1 MRKIIVS
8 FLLLAALAG
17 AWAQDAKTAS
27 GFGRLDSATGPQN
40 IAAEP
45 NKSLASSK
53 IRYFSPV
60 QRDSVAAAPGTAT
73 AAPIQETA
81 DPFTITDMSP
91 QGELPKEMMK
101 PTISV
106 VFSQPVVPLA
116 KLGDVITS
124 SPLMRITP
132 PLKGV
137 YRWYGTRMFAF
148 ESSEMPTP
156 MTEYTVTIDPAVK
169 SLGGKKLT
177 GETSFK
183 FHFDSL
189 RLVSLVVGE
198 GMARR
203 GDIPPAEART
213 VTLHF
218 SYPVD
223 LGSIDDFIDARSE
236 TNARFPFTVSRPP
249 ASAGLSVD
257 DTRRSV
263 TLSFRSTLP
272 EDTKVSVIVRQGA
285 LASKGAFPTEQEQQ
299 LAFQT
304 LRAFTFGGANRYSW
318 DFQPRGTGGDSN
330 PVYLVFSHPVKK
342 ESILGKI
349 TIDPPIP
356 VTAANIETWNT
367 TVKLNNL
374 PFEFDTTYTFTLDRS
389 IQDVYGRRL
398 PAAVRFEVKIGNPF
412 RYAWFPNEG
421 IRMLEAQFPKKYV
434 WESQDLLEGSWA
446 IDTVDDP
453 YTFRFSDDR
462 FQPLDLS
469 RIAPHTKHF
478 ETVDLTRFLNPGGK
492 GWVGAWWK
500 LQDRRE
506 RQKQPTTHWISL
518 QVTDLGLTVR
528 YGSNKVVC
536 LVSRLSDGKVVP
548 GARVTLTDTRNDVR
562 SATTDPRGIAI
573 FTFRPGEL
581 LDGFYGFFSGGRD
594 YKRLRVRVESGDD
607 KILFEPNATHNAW
620 HNGVWLASIER
631 VESTS
636 PQVFMFSD
644 RRLYKPGETITFRG
658 IDRSLTL
665 GTYSSYKGGY
675 TLRLR
680 NTGTEDEPLVLT
692 GTTTS
697 SGGFHGTIAL
707 PDTAK
712 PGDYVLEYSREGQEN
727 RILQREPI
735 TVSFFRRLLFTA
747 SLAKPDLTYFVGD
760 TLSFRLK
767 AEYLSGGN
775 VNGASYDGYWT
786 REPSYFQPEGARWN
800 AYAFGP
806 AMAGWDEPY
815 RTTLSQVRG
824 AVSAA
829 GEVEIKQVTTKEG
842 VIGQAYAYRLQVN
855 VTDTASSQMVGV
867 SKGVLV
873 HSSAFYIGGK
883 LSPGSRYYAAV
894 EKNSKVDLDV
904 VLVRPDGSQ
913 FTTKG
918 GQPVDVDVRLVE
930 WKVAQQQ
937 AVGDE
942 VNTRYERV
950 LTKAGGATLDAADGT
965 ARWSYVPTKT
975 GQYVITLRSTD
986 ADGRQAVT
994 TLSMY
999 ATGSEW
1005 IRWYSEG
1012 AEDITLIPD
1021 KPLYSAGDTAKIM
1034 MQSPAPAGTYLVTI
1048 EREGIQEER
1057 IVELTGSTQVIEV
1070 PVKEEYLP
1078 VIYVAVS
1085 SWTVR
1090 QGPPTH
1096 TFSTKDLDKPK
1107 GLFGVTPIR
1116 VESKTRRID
1125 LEVAPAKDT
1134 YRPGNEAEFVIRAKN
1149 RGASLAGAEITF
1161 MVVDRG
1167 VVDLVDYH
1175 VPDPLAFF
1183 YAPNKFPLAVRGAD
1197 SRSLLIDPVTY
1208 EVKDLHGG
1216 DAGDSKVEE
1225 RKDFNPTAYFQPYLV
1240 TNGGGEVRVRFKLP
1254 DSLTTY
1260 RCTAVAVKDNLLG
1273 ISESDLK
1280 VQNPINVRAYL
1291 PRRMRPRDTAT
1302 SGVIVTNLDGAPQR
1316 VTIQCA
1322 SNILTV
1328 DGGDSRSLTVQPGTT
1343 IEVPFTL
1350 AAEKAGTGEIVFTL
1364 TSALLKERLR
1374 ESFVVEQPSLFETV
1388 ATIGKV
1394 VSAQPEKGAVGKL
1407 LDKALGRNQARP
1419 ADFAEEGIRIP
1430 SDTPEG
1436 KGTLRVTLDST
1447 RVSTLGRA
1455 FSWLFHYPYG
1465 CLEQR
1470 SSRLL
1475 PLVAFGPY
1483 IASFGVDTEVVN
1495 VRDTVEKELAYIASC
1510 QLPDGGFPLWPN
1522 ESVPWYYVSLRIAH
1536 IYALAKETGYR
1547 LPRMNLDG
1555 LFSYLD
1561 THAKDYADSEYM
1573 TAYRLYVAS
1582 LFKRADRAQVDEL
1595 AKKAGRLGFSGYGM
1609 AGLSYYELGD
1619 KRSASAMLQKM
1630 KNLTRPSTRSIDVT
1644 ETAESHRD
1652 RWDSDVGGLS
1662 LYLMLTEK
1670 LDPRSDMIQRIV
1682 TTLYDHQTAG
1692 YWYNTTD
1699 TNWALQ
1705 ALAQVIRA
1713 EEKEKAQYTGRML
1726 LDGTAL
1732 YAHDFQGVQSDR
1744 RIASWELLS
1753 PQLRNAPRDRIIP
1766 LRFEKQGPGTLFY
1779 AAELRYAI
1787 PSELAVARDEGLGV
1801 YSEIRTMDG
1810 ASVDGQ
1816 PLTVGQVYRMKAIVS
1831 TSKKRTFV
1839 AVRLPIPS
1847 GCEVLDA
1854 NLSTSG
1860 TYGKRG
1866 GDDEYSDYG
1875 YSGYHREILDNEVQF
1890 FLDEVYGG
1898 QTEVNFLFRAV
1909 IPGIY
1914 PTPPVSAEL
1923 MYEPEV
1929 FGRDIGR
1936 LITVVKA
1943 QGPAQ

>member
-1 MRKIIVS
+1 MS
-8 FLLLAALAG
+8 LLLCAALVG
-17 AWAQDAKTAS
+17 SWAQDVKSGS
-27 GFGRLDSATGPQN
+27 GFGRLDSASGPQN
-40 IAAEP
+40 IPAQP
-45 NKSLASSK
+45 NAGLSSSR
-53 IRYFSPV
+53 IQYYAPV
-60 QRDSVAAAPGTAT
+60 QRQSQAATPGA
-73 AAPIQETA
+73 AAPIQESA
-81 DPFTITDMSP
+81 DPFTITDFAP

-106 VFSQPVVPLA
+106 VFSQPVIPLA

-124 SPLMRITP
+124 SPLMKIDP

-148 ESSEMPTP
+148 ESFEMPMP
-156 MTEYTVTIDPAVK
+156 MTEYTVSIDPNVK
-169 SLGGKKLT
+169 SLGGKRLI
-177 GETSFK
+177 GSTSFT

-189 RLVSLVVGE
+189 RLVSLKLGD
-198 GMARR
+198 GTTKRA
-203 GDIPPAEART
+203 DIPPAEART
-213 VTLHF
+213 VTLFF

-223 LGSIDDFIDARSE
+223 IATVDDSIDVRSE
-236 TNARFPFTVSRPP
+236 LNNRFPFSVSRPP
-249 ASAGLSVD
+249 AGARLGVD
-257 DTRRSV
+257 ETRRAV
-263 TLSFRSTLP
+263 MLTFKNALP
-272 EDTKVSVIVRQGA
+272 EDTRVSVIVRQGA
-285 LASKGAFPTEQEQQ
+285 LASKGAFPTTEEQE
-299 LAFQT
+299 LRFQT
-304 LRAFTFGGANRYSW
+304 LRTFTFGGAERYSW
-318 DFQPRGTGGDSN
+318 DFRPRGSGGDSN
-330 PVYLVFSHPVKK
+330 PVYLNFSHPVKK
-342 ESILGKI
+342 ESLLGRI

-356 VTAANIETWNT
+356 FTAANIETWNN

-374 PFEFDTTYTFTLDRS
+374 PFEYDTTYSFTLDPG
-389 IQDVYGRRL
+389 IEDIYGRKL
-398 PAAVRFEVKIGNPF
+398 PGPATFDVKIGNPF
-412 RYAWFPNEG
+412 RYAYFPNEG
-421 IRMLEAQFPKKYV
+421 VRMLEAQFPKKYV
-434 WESQDLLEGSWA
+434 WESQDLLEGSWT
-446 IDTVDDP
+446 IGSLNDP
-453 YTFRFSDDR
+453 YTFSFPDEA
-462 FQPLDLS
+462 FKPLDFS

-478 ETVDLTRFLNPGGK
+478 ETVDLSRWLNPGGT

-500 LQDRRE
+500 LQDHRE
-506 RQKQPTTHWISL
+506 RQKYPTTHWISL

-536 LVSRLSDGKVVP
+536 LVSRLSSGKVVP
-548 GARVTLTDTRNDVR
+548 GARVTLTDSR
-562 SATTDPRGIAI
+562 SDIRSVTTDPRGLAI
-573 FTFRPGEL
+573 FTFQPGDVL
-581 LDGFYGFFSGGRD
+581 GTFFGRFSGGGDD
-594 YKRLRVRVESGDD
+594 YKHLRVRVESGDD
-607 KILFEPNATHNAW
+607 RILFEPNSTHNAW
-620 HNGVWLASIER
+620 HNGVWLSSIER
-631 VESTS
+631 VESTV
-636 PQVFMFSD
+636 PQVFLFSD
-644 RRLYKPGETITFRG
+644 RRIYKPGETVTFRG

-665 GTYSSYKGGY
+665 GAYTSYRGGY

-680 NTGTEDEPLVLT
+680 NMGSEDEPITLT
-692 GTTTS
+692 GGTTA
-697 SGGFHGTIAL
+697 SGGFYGTIAL

-712 PGDYVLEYSREGQEN
+712 PGDYALEYSREGQEK

-735 TVSFFRRLLFTA
+735 AVSFFRRLLFTA
-747 SLAKPDLTYFVGD
+747 SLAMPDLTYFVGD

-775 VNGASYDGYWT
+775 VNGASFDGYWT
-786 REPSYFQPEGARWN
+786 REPSYFQPAGTRWS
-800 AYAFGP
+800 AYSFGP
-806 AMAGWDEPY
+806 GGADEDEAY
-815 RTTLSQVRG
+815 RTTLSSVKG

-829 GEVEIKQVTTKEG
+829 GEVEVKQVTTKEG
-842 VIGQAYAYRLQVN
+842 VVGQAYAYRLHVN

-873 HSSAFYIGGK
+873 HPAAFYIGGK
-883 LSPGSRYYAAV
+883 LSPGSRYYSVV
-894 EKNSKVDLDV
+894 EKNSKVGLDV
-904 VLVRPDGSQ
+904 ALARPDGSP
-913 FTTKG
+913 FTTTG
-918 GQPVDVDVRLVE
+918 QQPVDVDVRLIE

-942 VNTRYERV
+942 VNTRYEKV
-950 LTKAGGATLDAADGT
+950 LTKVAGATLDAADGT
-965 ARWSYVPTKT
+965 ARWTFTPAKT
-975 GQYVITLRSTD
+975 GEYTITLKSTD
-986 ADGRQAVT
+986 YSGRQAVT
-994 TLSMY
+994 VLSLY

-1012 AEDITLIPD
+1012 AEDINLIPD
-1021 KPLYSAGDTAKIM
+1021 KPIYAAGETAKVM

-1057 IVELTGSTQVIEV
+1057 IIELTGSTQVIEV
-1070 PVKEEYLP
+1070 PVKEEYVP

-1125 LEVAPAKDT
+1125 LEVVPARET
-1134 YRPGNEAEFVIRAKN
+1134 YRPGNDAEFVIRAKN
-1149 RGASLAGAEITF
+1149 KDVSLAGAEITF

-1175 VPDPLAFF
+1175 VPDPVAFF

-1216 DAGDSKVEE
+1216 DAEESKIEE

-1240 TNGGGEVRVRFKLP
+1240 TDGGGEVRVRFKLP

-1291 PRRMRPRDTAT
+1291 PRRMRIRDTAT
-1302 SGVIVTNLDGAPQR
+1302 SGVIVTNLDAAPQR
-1316 VTIQCA
+1316 VTIQCS
-1322 SNILTV
+1322 SNLLTV
-1328 DGGDSRSLTVQPGTT
+1328 DGNDSRSLTVQPGTT
-1343 IEVPFTL
+1343 VEVPFSL

-1364 TSALLKERLR
+1364 SSALLKERLR

-1407 LDKALGRNQARP
+1407 LDKALNRNQNRP
-1419 ADFAEEGIRIP
+1419 ADLTEEGVIIP
-1430 SDTPEG
+1430 SGTPQG
-1436 KGTLRVTLDST
+1436 KGTLRVTVDST

-1455 FSWLFHYPYG
+1455 FSWLFRYPYG

-1483 IASFGVDTEVVN
+1483 IGTFGIDTEVVN
-1495 VRDTVEKELAYIASC
+1495 VKATVEKELAYIASC

-1522 ESVPWYYVSLRIAH
+1522 ESRAWYYVSLRVAH
-1536 IYALAKETGYR
+1536 IYALAQAGGYR
-1547 LPRMNLDG
+1547 VPRMNLDG

-1561 THAKDYADSEYM
+1561 TAAQNYKDDLYLM
-1573 TAYRLYVAS
+1573 TYKAYVAS
-1582 LFKRADRAQVDEL
+1582 LFKRADKTQVDEL
-1595 AKKAGRLGFSGYGM
+1595 AKKASRLGFSGYGM
-1609 AGLSYYELGD
+1609 TGLTYFELGD
-1619 KRSASAMLQKM
+1619 KRGAGAMLQKM
-1630 KNLTRPSTRSIDVT
+1630 KNLTRPGTRSIDIT
-1644 ETAESHRD
+1644 ETAESRQD
-1652 RWDSDVGGLS
+1652 SWDSDVGGLS

-1670 LDPRSDMIQRIV
+1670 LDPRSDMVQRIV
-1682 TTLYDHQTAG
+1682 TTLYNHQTAG

-1713 EEKEKAQYTGRML
+1713 EEKEKPKFTGRVL
-1726 LDGTAL
+1726 LNGAEL
-1732 YAHDFQGVQSDR
+1732 YSHDFAGIAADR
-1744 RIASWELLS
+1744 QISSWELLS
-1753 PQLRNAPRDRIIP
+1753 PQLSGVPRDRILP
-1766 LRFEKQGPGTLFY
+1766 LRFEKQGPGNLYY

-1801 YSEIRTMDG
+1801 YSEIQTLEG
-1810 ASVDGQ
+1810 KPLDGQ
-1816 PLTVGQVYRMKAIVS
+1816 TLTVGQVYRLKAIVS
-1831 TSKKRTFV
+1831 TSKKRTFL
-1839 AVRLPIPS
+1839 ALRLPIPS

-1854 NLSTSG
+1854 NLATSG
-1860 TYGKRG
+1860 TYGKRDG
-1866 GDDEYSDYG
+1866 GDEYSDYG

-1890 FLDEVYGG
+1890 FLDELYGG

-1909 IPGIY
+1909 TPGIY
-1914 PTPPVSAEL
+1914 PTPPVTAEG

-1943 QGPAQ
+1943 P